1 MTMTEKNN
9 RNYDFLRLAE
19 SVYCAG
25 YNGADK
31 IEFEVC
37 DIDFFKQNRKE
48 LEAFVDYLLNEP
60 GCSKKKF
67 SVKLNPIFYKTS
79 ELQTEIDFT
88 ANHDLLAF
96 SGGIDSL
103 TAFFKMDN
111 PKCFF
116 VNYEQPQLFSE
127 FFAMDWY
134 ARQYRIDY
142 TVYTAPKKPDIVR
155 KSAWKL
161 NGFKI
166 PARNFLITSL
176 LATQIQSVNSRLGLG
191 VYKGEILDKNRDKSQ
206 YFFDYLTE
214 IYTKFYQVP
223 VLVYSPIADMKK
235 SDEINFLYD
244 LGIDITKSRTCV
256 SGSVKPCGHCKPCF
270 NLWISLKN
278 SKHPELI
285 DPQWEKKIL
294 KSGYIDIYRK
304 NIEQYDKERQE
315 EILNAISSI

>member
-1 MTMTEKNN
+1 M
-9 RNYDFLRLAE
+9 
-19 SVYCAG
+19 
-25 YNGADK
+25 
-31 IEFEVC
+31 C